1 MISYALLDTRRL
13 LRNTGGIIFTILMP
27 AGFYL
32 IFGAT
37 QPNLDTAV
45 AHGNVK
51 ATIMVS
57 MAVYGAIMAVTMWG
71 SQAAL
76 EQQRGWGRQLALT
89 PMTPLKYVFS
99 KVLTIE
105 TVALVPLAI
114 VFVTGA
120 ATNAR
125 ADGLRWLW
133 TFLLCCVCS
142 MPFTLFGLAVA
153 LLVRGETATG
163 ITSFCIV
170 ALSFL
175 GNMFI
180 PLSGFI
186 LKVSRF
192 TPMYGPGQLTRMPL
206 IGKQMVTMDGVI
218 NEPVWRPVVSIIA
231 WTIIMGIVAVLVGR
245 RRQNR

>member
-1 MISYALLDTRRL
+1 MITYALLDIRRL
-13 LRNTGGIIFTILMP
+13 LRNTGGTIFTVLMP

-37 QPNLDTAV
+37 QSYTDAAV

-57 MAVYGAIMAVTMWG
+57 MAVYGAVMAVTTWG
-71 SQAAL
+71 SHAAL

-89 PMTPLKYVFS
+89 PMTPLKYG
-99 KVLTIE
+99 
-105 TVALVPLAI
+105 AI
-114 VFVTGA
+114 
-120 ATNAR
+120 TNAR
-125 ADGLRWLW
+125 VDGLRWLW
-133 TFLLCCVCS
+133 SFLLCWVCS

-153 LLVRGETATG
+153 LLVRGEAATG
-163 ITSFCIV
+163 ITSFCTV
-170 ALSFL
+170 ALAFL

-180 PLSGFI
+180 PLNGFM
-186 LKVSRF
+186 LKLSRF

-206 IGKQMVTMDGVI
+206 IGQQMVTMRGVI
-218 NEPVWRPVVSIIA
+218 DEPVWRPVVSIIA
-231 WTIIMGIVAVLVGR
+231 WTIIMGIVAVLAGR